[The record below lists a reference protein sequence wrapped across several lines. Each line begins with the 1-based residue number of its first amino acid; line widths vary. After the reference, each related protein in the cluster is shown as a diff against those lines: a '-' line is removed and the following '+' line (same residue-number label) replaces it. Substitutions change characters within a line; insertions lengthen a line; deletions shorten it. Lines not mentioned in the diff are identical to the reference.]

1 MNIMVYGITCEG
13 GERGHKKWNVEQP
26 LIILIRKVWPSLTS
40 QDNYSLSKSYQ
51 DALISYYAEV
61 DQLYTF
67 VLNSGIPFATAKA
80 HIYIPTSAA
89 YHLG

>member
-1 MNIMVYGITCEG
+1 MVYGITCEG

-51 DALISYYAEV
+51 DALI
-61 DQLYTF
+61 TF
-67 VLNSGIPFATAKA
+67 VRQLKPMDTNLAGK
-80 HIYIPTSAA
+80 
-89 YHLG
+89 